1 LEDKMGLARMYNSIL
16 NNQCRVALVINY
28 LFSFIIIVPSFKS
41 LFGRDGLIF
50 SGANPTPKT
59 HLFHLNYTSMK
70 LHAIRNRPTGVRILG
85 ILGIVGGSISII
97 FGIGMA
103 VIGSIGSQFSET
115 DIFDTSE
122 LDLPDGNST
131 DNATVYNKV
140 KKIFES
146 FFILGIILI
155 PYGIAGIIVSWFF
168 LNGKRWAWIGAVI
181 YTIISIIITIFIIV
195 SLTLTT
201 DDSSIGGNIVSFG
214 ISGVILWYLY
224 RPNVRLYF
232 G

>member
-1 LEDKMGLARMYNSIL
+1 
-16 NNQCRVALVINY
+16 
-28 LFSFIIIVPSFKS
+28 
-41 LFGRDGLIF
+41 
-50 SGANPTPKT
+50 
-59 HLFHLNYTSMK
+59 
-70 LHAIRNRPTGVRILG
+70 LHAIRTRPTGVRILG
-85 ILGIVGGSISII
+85 IFGIVGGSISII
-97 FGIGMA
+97 LGIGMA

-122 LDLPDGNST
+122 LELPDGNSI

-140 KKIFES
+140 KKLFES

-155 PYGIAGIIVSWFF
+155 PYGIAGIIVSWFL
-168 LNGKRWAWIGAVI
+168 LNGKRWAWISAVI
-181 YTIISIIITIFIIV
+181 YTIISIIITVFIIV

-201 DDSSIGGNIVSFG
+201 DGSSIGGNIVSFG

>member
-1 LEDKMGLARMYNSIL
+1 
-16 NNQCRVALVINY
+16 
-28 LFSFIIIVPSFKS
+28 
-41 LFGRDGLIF
+41 
-50 SGANPTPKT
+50 
-59 HLFHLNYTSMK
+59 MK

-85 ILGIVGGSISII
+85 ILGIVGGCISII

-131 DNATVYNKV
+131 DKETVYNKV
-140 KKIFES
+140 KKIFGS
-146 FFILGIILI
+146 LITFGIILI
-155 PYGIAGIIVSWFF
+155 PYGIAVIIVNWF
-168 LNGKRWAWIGAVI
+168 LLEGKGWAWIGAVI
-181 YTIISIIITIFIIV
+181 YTIVYIIITIFYIV
-195 SLTLTT
+195 LFYEFRM
-201 DDSSIGGNIVSFG
+201 DASSIGGIIVSFG

-232 G
+232 GR